1 MTRALPWLLL
11 ALMICLSCSKDSGGG
26 MTDVPDPDPDS
37 PNPETPEVQS
47 KFIPASTQRLGD
59 AQKGFEYLTTGDYIN
74 SGIPYDAYIL
84 GFGENTDNYL
94 GRTGDNAVVS
104 YEFTAVT
111 APNGVR
117 VVGPNCMQCHA
128 GLLNDEFVMG
138 LGNHSADFTV
148 DRSANSPLLDAAIS
162 SLYGGQGSPE
172 WAAYDQF
179 RKGIEVI
186 GPRTVTETR
195 GSNPADKILQ
205 TLVAHRD
212 KQTLEWI
219 DDPQV
224 TLTDEVIPTDVPA
237 WWLLKKK
244 NAMFYHGIT
253 RMDYCKSLMAASLLT
268 LADGAKAIEVD
279 SNMPDVLAY
288 IYSLEAPEYPFGIDT
303 ELASQGK
310 GLFDNN
316 CASCHGTYGS
326 NASYPNLLV
335 SLSTVGTDRA
345 LSDHYSTSSEIN
357 DYFMDFFNNGWFG
370 TDDNPLLV
378 LAEGGYVAQPLD
390 GIWATAPYFHNGSVP
405 TLEDVLN
412 SSSRPRYW
420 SRNFSSTEY
429 DQLKVGWSVTEET
442 SKVNRNTYD
451 TTLKGYGNQ
460 GHTFGDSL
468 SESERQALL
477 EYLKTL

>member
-1 MTRALPWLLL
+1 MNRVLPWLFL
-11 ALMICLSCSKDSGGG
+11 ALIFTFSCSNDNGGG
-26 MTDVPDPDPDS
+26 YTDVPDPDTETPD
-37 PNPETPEVQS
+37 PDTPEVQS
-47 KFIPASTQRLGD
+47 KFISGSAQRLGD
-59 AQKGFEYLTTGDYIN
+59 EQTGYEYLTTGDYIS

-84 GFGENTDNYL
+84 GFGEDPNNFL
-94 GRTGDNAVVS
+94 GRTGDNAVIS

-111 APNGVR
+111 APNGIR
-117 VVGPNCMQCHA
+117 VVAPNCLQCHGA
-128 GLLNDEFVMG
+128 MLNDEFVMG

-148 DRSANSPLLDAAIS
+148 DRSLNSPLLNAAIA
-162 SLYGGQGSPE
+162 SLYGGQTSPE

-186 GPRTVTETR
+186 GPRTITETR

-219 DDPQV
+219 DEPQV
-224 TLTDEVIPTDVPA
+224 TLNNEVIPTDVPA

-244 NAMFYHGIT
+244 NAMFYHAVT

-268 LADGAKAIEVD
+268 ITDGDKAIEVD
-279 SNMPDVLAY
+279 SKMPDVLAY
-288 IYSLEAPEYPFGIDT
+288 IYSLEAPEYPFAIDT
-303 ELASQGK
+303 DLAAEGK
-310 GLFDNN
+310 RLFDDN
-316 CASCHGTYGS
+316 CASCHGNYGS
-326 NASYPNLLV
+326 NPSYPNLLV
-335 SLSTVGTDRA
+335 SLSTIGTDRA
-345 LSDHYSTSSEIN
+345 LSDHYTSSSEIN

-370 TDDNPLLV
+370 TDDNAILV

-412 SSSRPRYW
+412 SPGRPTYW

-429 DQLKVGWSVTEET
+429 DQVKVGWDVTVET

-451 TTLKGYGNQ
+451 TSLMGYGNQ

-468 SESERQALL
+468 SESERQALI